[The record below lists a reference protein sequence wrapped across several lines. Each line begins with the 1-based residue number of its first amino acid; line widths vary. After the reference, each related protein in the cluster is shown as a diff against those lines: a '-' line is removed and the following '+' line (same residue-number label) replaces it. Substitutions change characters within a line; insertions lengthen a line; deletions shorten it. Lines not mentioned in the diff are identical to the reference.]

1 MSGEIR
7 LVAAREIRER
17 TRGRIFRVGTVLI
30 LAAVAAAIVIPV
42 LRSSGTNVR
51 RVGVVGALP
60 ADYRDAILSAGP
72 LVHTTIDL
80 VHEQTLVDADADLRS
95 GRVSVVVVD
104 ARSMVV
110 QKQIVAGDTS
120 GTAQLVHAV
129 SSELAL
135 VTAIED
141 AHLTHRQA
149 ALVFRPVPPQIRSL
163 QPAAAAS
170 DSSIATSILAVIL
183 VFILLTQYG
192 TWTLMGVAE
201 EKSSRVVEVLLSSL
215 RPFQLLAGKVLGI
228 GVVALSQAAL
238 IVAFALL
245 LAKGVGSDLLAGSAP
260 LEVVSSLVWVL
271 LGYSFYCWV
280 YAAAGSV
287 AERQDQIQSMAFP
300 LVLPMLVGYIASL
313 TAASSGSA
321 STFVKVLA
329 YLPPTAPFAMPVLV
343 GLGKVTWWQF
353 AGSAALSIV
362 ATFFVAR
369 LASDIY
375 RRSILST
382 GRSIRLRKA
391 GPAGPTKRP
400 SAVLGKF
407 GPTRR

>member
-1 MSGEIR
+1 
-7 LVAAREIRER
+7 
-17 TRGRIFRVGTVLI
+17 
-30 LAAVAAAIVIPV
+30 
-42 LRSSGTNVR
+42 
-51 RVGVVGALP
+51 
-60 ADYRDAILSAGP
+60 
-72 LVHTTIDL
+72 
-80 VHEQTLVDADADLRS
+80 
-95 GRVSVVVVD
+95 
-104 ARSMVV
+104 
-110 QKQIVAGDTS
+110 
-120 GTAQLVHAV
+120 
-129 SSELAL
+129 
-135 VTAIED
+135 
-141 AHLTHRQA
+141 
-149 ALVFRPVPPQIRSL
+149 
-163 QPAAAAS
+163 
-170 DSSIATSILAVIL
+170 
-183 VFILLTQYG
+183 
-192 TWTLMGVAE
+192 
-201 EKSSRVVEVLLSSL
+201 
-215 RPFQLLAGKVLGI
+215 
-228 GVVALSQAAL
+228 
-238 IVAFALL
+238 
-245 LAKGVGSDLLAGSAP
+245 
-260 LEVVSSLVWVL
+260 L

-313 TAASSGSA
+313 TAASSGNA